1 MHDFLSI
8 FFIGLI
14 IVTTVPNIIYSI
26 GYTEE
31 YRKDYSL
38 KYLWTMMAMFVISMA
53 GVVLSDNS
61 ISFMIFWE
69 LMSVSSFFLVIFEH
83 KKSETIK
90 AGIMYFIMT
99 HISGILVMIMFILIA
114 KFTGTYDFNALT
126 GGAGNIT
133 GPQQLAI
140 LIMALAGFGSK
151 AGLVPL
157 HAWLPKAHPAAT
169 SNVSAMMSGIMLKI
183 AIYGFIRVA
192 FIFAQD
198 VSVYFGVFVMLIG
211 TITAIYAV
219 INSLAQND
227 IKKLLAYSSAE
238 NMGMIFA
245 VLGLSLILRSLGLQA
260 LSALALAAAMFHIL
274 NHGIFKSLL
283 FMSAGSVLFATSTK
297 NMNELGGL
305 YKKMKFATICAFVGT
320 AAIAAVPPLNGF
332 AGEILIYANFI
343 MALSQVK
350 IPWIA
355 MMILFCGI
363 ILALTGGGV
372 IWASVKSFG
381 MTYLGEPRSKKAE
394 EVHEIPSSMKAG
406 MAILS
411 AFAVLFGVFSPFIIN
426 LIYGWTSGNPAA
438 RAVGYEITIVS
449 VVLLIVAV
457 VVYFA
462 VKKLVKGEPDAVGG
476 TWTCGF
482 NDFKPYMEY
491 SPDGFVQPGM
501 RIFGNA
507 AGYKKEVKI
516 DGAIHTR
523 ARVKDVIEANVYR
536 RVIWA
541 VDYLASKIIKIHYGK
556 IQIYV
561 SYIFITLIISMI
573 LVLKFV

>member
-1 MHDFLSI
+1 
-8 FFIGLI
+8 
-14 IVTTVPNIIYSI
+14 
-26 GYTEE
+26 
-31 YRKDYSL
+31 
-38 KYLWTMMAMFVISMA
+38 
-53 GVVLSDNS
+53 
-61 ISFMIFWE
+61 
-69 LMSVSSFFLVIFEH
+69 
-83 KKSETIK
+83 
-90 AGIMYFIMT
+90 
-99 HISGILVMIMFILIA
+99 
-114 KFTGTYDFNALT
+114 
-126 GGAGNIT
+126 
-133 GPQQLAI
+133 
-140 LIMALAGFGSK
+140 
-151 AGLVPL
+151 
-157 HAWLPKAHPAAT
+157 
-169 SNVSAMMSGIMLKI
+169 
-183 AIYGFIRVA
+183 
-192 FIFAQD
+192 
-198 VSVYFGVFVMLIG
+198 
-211 TITAIYAV
+211 
-219 INSLAQND
+219 
-227 IKKLLAYSSAE
+227 
-238 NMGMIFA
+238 
-245 VLGLSLILRSLGLQA
+245 
-260 LSALALAAAMFHIL
+260 
-274 NHGIFKSLL
+274 
-283 FMSAGSVLFATSTK
+283 
-297 NMNELGGL
+297 
-305 YKKMKFATICAFVGT
+305 
-320 AAIAAVPPLNGF
+320 
-332 AGEILIYANFI
+332 
-343 MALSQVK
+343 
-350 IPWIA
+350 
-355 MMILFCGI
+355 
-363 ILALTGGGV
+363 
-372 IWASVKSFG
+372 

-449 VVLLIVAV
+449 GVLLIVAV